1 MVVIEQTELNKCHK
15 GEPFVAGVLK
25 TRKPKVPLW
34 FQDFLDNR
42 FSKVEKRLDNIVK
55 LNNLKE

>member
-1 MVVIEQTELNKCHK
+1 V
-15 GEPFVAGVLK
+15 GVLK
-25 TRKPKVPLW
+25 TRKSKVPLW
-34 FQDFLDNR
+34 FQDFLDSR